1 MLTFEQSQLLKH
13 LPTQFFAS
21 LVEKVN
27 HIKAEGHD
35 VINLGQ
41 GNPDKPT
48 PVNIVERL
56 KSAAD
61 NPNNHRYP
69 PFRGKRNLKQA
80 AADFYKKEY
89 GVDLDPEKHIA
100 ILFGGK
106 AGLVELPQ
114 CLLNSGDVMLV
125 PDPGYPDYWSGA
137 ALANAKMEMM
147 PLMEEN
153 DFLPSYD
160 LIHKE
165 IADKAKLMILNYPN
179 NPTGAVADIGFF
191 EKTVEFAANHHICV
205 CHDFA
210 YGGIGFDGK
219 KPVSFLQAAGAK
231 DIGVEIYTLS
241 KTFNMAGW
249 RIAFAAGNPS
259 VIEAINLLQDH
270 LYVSLFGAI
279 QDAAEE
285 ALSNTAEA
293 AKQMNDMYELR
304 RNVFI
309 SSLHEIGWH
318 VDAPKGSFFA
328 WLKVPSGYTSE
339 SFADLLLEKAHVAV
353 APGIGFGQYGEG
365 YVRVGLLTSE
375 ERLQEAAA
383 RIRKLGIF

>member
-1 MLTFEQSQLLKH
+1 M
-13 LPTQFFAS
+13 
-21 LVEKVN
+21 EKVN

-219 KPVSFLQAAGAK
+219 NQSVSCKQRVQKTLASRSTRYRKHLIWRDGESLLQR
-231 DIGVEIYTLS
+231 EIHLLS
-241 KTFNMAGW
+241 KRSIYC
-249 RIAFAAGNPS
+249 RI
-259 VIEAINLLQDH
+259 
-270 LYVSLFGAI
+270 
-279 QDAAEE
+279 
-285 ALSNTAEA
+285 TC
-293 AKQMNDMYELR
+293 M
-304 RNVFI
+304 
-309 SSLHEIGWH
+309 
-318 VDAPKGSFFA
+318 
-328 WLKVPSGYTSE
+328 
-339 SFADLLLEKAHVAV
+339 
-353 APGIGFGQYGEG
+353 
-365 YVRVGLLTSE
+365 
-375 ERLQEAAA
+375 
-383 RIRKLGIF
+383 